1 MARSIDAAL
10 GTVDDT
16 GGAGVRAY
24 WTLAK
29 PNVMRLVLF
38 TGGVGMILAPGHIH
52 PVMALTAMVCIAVGA
67 AASAAINNWYDAD
80 IDRVMIRTRRR
91 PTAAGTI
98 APDEALSFGVL
109 LAILS
114 VMLMGLAV
122 NWVAGFLL
130 ALTVVFYVFV
140 YTAWLKRRTPHN
152 IVIGGA
158 AGAFP
163 PMIGWAAVTGDVG
176 LMPIVLF
183 LIVFFWTPPHFWAL
197 ALYRAKDYR
206 SVGVP
211 MLPVVA
217 GEAVTKR
224 QILAYTVL
232 LVALSLVP
240 VLLGAGPLY
249 AAAALVLGALY
260 LRHSYG
266 LYRHGGDRRAVA
278 AFRYSIVYLFA
289 LFSGLVLDKAALTL
303 LGGA

>member
-10 GTVDDT
+10 STVDDA

-24 WTLAK
+24 WALAK
-29 PNVMRLVLF
+29 PNVMRLVVF
-38 TGGVGMILAPGHIH
+38 TGGVGMILAPGYIH
-52 PVMALTAMVCIAVGA
+52 PMMALTAMVCIAVGA

-91 PTAAGTI
+91 PTVVGTI

-122 NWVAGFLL
+122 NWVTSLLL
-130 ALTVVFYVFV
+130 ALTIAFYVFV
-140 YTAWLKRRTPHN
+140 YTAWLKRRTPQN

-163 PMIGWAAVTGDVG
+163 PMVGWAAVTGDVG

-217 GEAVTKR
+217 GEAATKR
-224 QILAYTVL
+224 QILVYTVL
-232 LVALSLVP
+232 LVALSLTP

-260 LRHSYG
+260 LRHSHG
-266 LYRHGGDRRAVA
+266 LYRHGGDRRAMA

-289 LFSGLVLDKAALTL
+289 LFSGLVLDKAVLML
-303 LGGA
+303 FGGA